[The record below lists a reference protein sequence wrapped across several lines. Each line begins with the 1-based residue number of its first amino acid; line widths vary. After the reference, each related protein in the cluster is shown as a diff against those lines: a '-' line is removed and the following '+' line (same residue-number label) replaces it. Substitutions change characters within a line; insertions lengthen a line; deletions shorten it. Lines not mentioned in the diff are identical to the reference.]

1 MKTYIAIALTVL
13 LSVAAYAQTPPEKV
27 EFEVAT
33 VRPSPQT
40 KPDRVSVGL
49 RVDGAQAHIAYFPLQ
64 AYIAMAYRVKQYQVS
79 GPDWIS
85 STMYDVSG
93 KLPAGATSRQI
104 PEMMQSLLAE
114 RFQLK
119 LHHEQKEL
127 PVYELV
133 MGKGPLQLKEVDA
146 AAARKTNDPIS
157 VAAEGSGSG
166 VSVNLGSGSWY
177 TFADNKF
184 EAHQMTLDMLV
195 TMLER
200 YVDRPLLNMTD
211 LKGAY
216 DMTLNLT
223 TEDYRAMLV
232 RAAVK
237 SGVTLPPE
245 ALRLMDG
252 NSAASLS
259 DAFESVGLKMVSRKA
274 PVDMLVVD
282 QISKTPVLD

>member
-1 MKTYIAIALTVL
+1 MKTYITIALAVL
-13 LSVAAYAQTPPEKV
+13 LSIAAYAQTSPEKV

-33 VRPSPQT
+33 VRPSPQSR
-40 KPDRVSVGL
+40 PDRVGVGL
-49 RVDGAQAHIAYFPLQ
+49 HVDGAQARIAYFPLQ

-79 GPDWIS
+79 GPDWIM
-85 STMYDVSG
+85 STMYDVNG
-93 KLPAGATSRQI
+93 KLPAGTTPRQI

-166 VSVNLGSGSWY
+166 VAVNLGNGSYY
-177 TFADNKF
+177 TFGDNKF
-184 EAHQMTLDMLV
+184 EAHQMTLDVLV

-211 LKGAY
+211 LKGTY
-216 DMTLNLT
+216 DFTLNLT
-223 TEDYRAMLV
+223 QEDYRAMLV

-245 ALRLMDG
+245 ALRLMEG

-259 DAFESVGLKMVSRKA
+259 DAFDAVGLKIVSRKA

>member
-1 MKTYIAIALTVL
+1 MKTYMTIALAVL
-13 LSVAAYAQTPPEKV
+13 LSVAAYAQTSPEKAA
-27 EFEVAT
+27 FEVAT
-33 VRPSPQT
+33 VRLSPQS
-40 KPDRVSVGL
+40 KPDRVGVGL

-79 GPDWIS
+79 GPDWIM

-93 KLPAGATSRQI
+93 KLPAGATSHQI
-104 PEMMQSLLAE
+104 PEMLQSLLAE

-119 LHHEQKEL
+119 LHHEQKDL

-133 MGKGPLQLKEVDA
+133 MGKGPLTLKEAQPEATSNSNGAVS
-146 AAARKTNDPIS
+146 I
-157 VAAEGSGSG
+157 AAEGSSSG
-166 VSVNLGSGSWY
+166 VAVNLGNGSYY

-184 EAHQMTLDMLV
+184 EAHLMTLERLV

-211 LKGAY
+211 LKGTY
-216 DMTLNLT
+216 DFTLNLT
-223 TEDYRAMLV
+223 PEDYRAMLV

-237 SGVTLPPE
+237 SGVNLPPE
-245 ALRLMDG
+245 ALRLMEG

-259 DAFESVGLKMVSRKA
+259 DAFEAVGLKIVSRKA